1 MPKPMLQTYDGFPTR
16 STEIR
21 NDKFTSRCTV
31 SNIAK
36 KRNPMSHTHHNAVDL
51 RAVDLSS
58 PQSHHFSSIYVLPYS
73 RNHETSKRKSTGTVK
88 TLEGNMRLDALY
100 NDEKIKVIDQLELT
114 PGLPKKRA
122 KYESTGKSLIH
133 SRKQNSLVAS
143 SCLNRSQKMPVKIQV
158 NLNNNIFPVNID
170 TFSRTVGEL

>member
-73 RNHETSKRKSTGTVK
+73 RNHENSKRKSTGTVK

-133 SRKQNSLVAS
+133 SKKKNSLVAS
-143 SCLNRSQKMPVKIQV
+143 SCLNRVQKMPVKIQV